1 MKGEIIANAF
11 NAARKKQ
18 SVLGRPSQGGRV
30 SAVEYITCFGRAAIH
45 KLIQRAVS

>member
-18 SVLGRPSQGGRV
+18 SVLGLHSQGRRR
-30 SAVEYITCFGRAAIH
+30 SAIEYITCLGRAAIH
-45 KLIQRAVS
+45 KLIQQTVS